1 MDKALRAKVSLF
13 NPIHFLALGFGS
25 GLAPKAPG
33 TFGSLAA
40 IPLLLLIA
48 QTQTWWFV
56 ALAIFVC
63 VMGIWICDKTAYD
76 MGVHD
81 HGSIVWDEIAGMFC
95 AFIFVPLSW
104 DTLLLGFL
112 LFRWLDIQKPWLIGR
127 LDKAMKG
134 GLGIMADD
142 ILAGVITALL
152 LHLYLVL
159 KLFYPS

>member
-1 MDKALRAKVSLF
+1 MDKVLRDKVSLL
-13 NPIHFLALGFGS
+13 NPVHFLALGFGS

-33 TFGSLAA
+33 TFGSFVA
-40 IPLLLLIA
+40 IPLLLLLSN
-48 QTQTWWFV
+48 TQTWWFV
-56 ALAIFVC
+56 VLAILVS
-63 VMGIWICDKTAYD
+63 VIGIWVCDKTACD

-104 DTLLLGFL
+104 DTLLIGFI

-142 ILAGVITALL
+142 ILAGLVTAVL
-152 LHLYLVL
+152 LHVYLVL
-159 KLFYPS
+159 SVMIF

>member
-1 MDKALRAKVSLF
+1 MDKALRAKVSLL

-40 IPLLLLIA
+40 IPLLLLISA
-48 QTQTWWFV
+48 TQTWWFV
-56 ALAIFVC
+56 GLAVLTS
-63 VMGIWICDKTAYD
+63 VLGVWICDKTAND

-81 HGSIVWDEIAGMFC
+81 HGSIVWDEIAGMLC
-95 AFIFVPLSW
+95 AFIFIPLSW

-127 LDKAMKG
+127 LDKAMDG

-142 ILAGVITALL
+142 IVAGLVTAVL
-152 LHLYLVL
+152 LHMYLAVTV
-159 KLFYPS
+159 FYSV